1 MLYCSPILS
10 SFQVILLEDIITCRL
25 VAGHKATALQE
36 ISQVCQLGQ
45 QPPGSA
51 PTTQHTRPGLYCV
64 SVNCVDNAEAQLTTA
79 LRLTSHQE
87 LWAFMVTNLVSVYIR
102 EGGRHQEV
110 LYRVSERISP
120 DHSFPVSSHC
130 LLAAAQALRLPGTLW
145 GRQSHFTSCLSLC
158 IYWSLSSLLGHFVPR
173 AVEIRTSKLNICPDV
188 KVLLMTTLLSLYM

>member
-1 MLYCSPILS
+1 MLQLTECDPLPGCRAGKEHEAVPEAAAAVHPDHLHTAHDKILPS
-10 SFQVILLEDIITCRL
+10 NHANLFHWLPKDHMCLLVTMMHSMQAGHLEKVQKSTDKALML

-36 ISQVCQLGQ
+36 ISQVCQLCQ
-45 QPPGSA
+45 QPPGSG

-102 EGGRHQEV
+102 EGGGHQEV

-130 LLAAAQALRLPGTLW
+130 LLAAA
-145 GRQSHFTSCLSLC
+145 
-158 IYWSLSSLLGHFVPR
+158 
-173 AVEIRTSKLNICPDV
+173 
-188 KVLLMTTLLSLYM
+188 